1 MVTRTSGLTSTFKGR
16 EQELAV
22 LDRLWAQESATLFVL
37 YGRRRVGKTRLLTH
51 WRKHHS
57 ENALYWVAEPG
68 APADQLKS
76 FSRALFRFEN
86 PGSSVPAGITYS
98 DWETA
103 FWHVGRIASR
113 QQFALFIDEFT
124 YLLDADSTIVGT
136 LQKAW
141 DQELKETNLM
151 MGLSGSHMGM
161 MEKQVLSY
169 QAPLYGRATELV
181 SLPPLPFGVTKEF
194 FPNYTAEERVAIY
207 SIFGGIPAY
216 WERFSPSAPLDENI
230 LYQLL
235 SNNYLL
241 DEPLILLLDHID
253 NPAYYVAILQAISG
267 GNRTNITIQRQTGLA
282 KGHVSR
288 YLSLLRDTGFVDRQT
303 PVTEPESSR
312 KSRYFVNDPFL
323 RFYYWYLSAN
333 RTQLAIGGQDQ
344 ALEEILEALPKF
356 IEENTWPELCRDWL
370 QRVAI
375 HDELPTKIRF
385 EEIGSAW
392 TGYQDIPVVAINHR
406 TKELVLGMALW
417 NDSPAGLVDLQGIT
431 NKTSAIIPKDTSE
444 WRVYFTCF
452 SKSGWDDE
460 SLTFIDRV
468 DEGKVGTKHWQA
480 QWCRLISLDDVDA
493 DLTRLSKVVR

>member
-1 MVTRTSGLTSTFKGR
+1 MVTRTSGLTSSFKGR
-16 EQELAV
+16 EQELDV
-22 LDRLWAQESATLFVL
+22 IKRLWEHDGATLFVL

-57 ENALYWVAEPG
+57 DQALYWVAEPG

-113 QQFALFIDEFT
+113 QKFALFIDEFT
-124 YLLDADSTIVGT
+124 YLLDADSTITGT

-181 SLPPLPFGVTKEF
+181 SLPPLPFGVTSEF

-230 LYQLL
+230 LFQLL

-241 DEPLILLLDHID
+241 DEPLILLL
-253 NPAYYVAILQAISG
+253 
-267 GNRTNITIQRQTGLA
+267 
-282 KGHVSR
+282 
-288 YLSLLRDTGFVDRQT
+288 LSL
-303 PVTEPESSR
+303 
-312 KSRYFVNDPFL
+312 
-323 RFYYWYLSAN
+323 
-333 RTQLAIGGQDQ
+333 
-344 ALEEILEALPKF
+344 
-356 IEENTWPELCRDWL
+356 
-370 QRVAI
+370 I
-375 HDELPTKIRF
+375 HI
-385 EEIGSAW
+385 
-392 TGYQDIPVVAINHR
+392 
-406 TKELVLGMALW
+406 
-417 NDSPAGLVDLQGIT
+417 
-431 NKTSAIIPKDTSE
+431 
-444 WRVYFTCF
+444 
-452 SKSGWDDE
+452 
-460 SLTFIDRV
+460 
-468 DEGKVGTKHWQA
+468 
-480 QWCRLISLDDVDA
+480 
-493 DLTRLSKVVR
+493 